1 MLGALIM
8 AYPAMGVDQNALTMP
23 ENVANIVQKS
33 FDKGLFSLIFSS
45 SGQFITNNLQFSVAF
60 LESGWYPAEMRM
72 VLSLKGGVAMA
83 GYQTQQRKALV
94 DFLSRHPGQA
104 LTAQALCQALKED
117 RTAHPIGDSTVYR
130 LLQKLAAE
138 GVIKRYLLEGSRC
151 YVYEMPLQGDH
162 CGGHLHIKCTL
173 CHKLIHLGEEET
185 TSVMREAE
193 KEGFA
198 LDREQTLLLGQCAAC
213 REGEQ

>member
-1 MLGALIM
+1 
-8 AYPAMGVDQNALTMP
+8 
-23 ENVANIVQKS
+23 
-33 FDKGLFSLIFSS
+33 
-45 SGQFITNNLQFSVAF
+45 
-60 LESGWYPAEMRM
+60 
-72 VLSLKGGVAMA
+72 MA
-83 GYQTQQRKALV
+83 GYQTQQRKALL
-94 DFLSRHPGQA
+94 DYLYRHPGSA
-104 LTAQALCQALKED
+104 MTAQALAHALRAD
-117 RTAHPIGDSTVYR
+117 PRTQPKPGESTVYR
-130 LLQKLAAE
+130 QLQRLSRE
-138 GVIKRYLLEGSRC
+138 GIIKRYLLEGSRC

-213 REGEQ
+213 REGEL

>member
-1 MLGALIM
+1 
-8 AYPAMGVDQNALTMP
+8 
-23 ENVANIVQKS
+23 
-33 FDKGLFSLIFSS
+33 
-45 SGQFITNNLQFSVAF
+45 
-60 LESGWYPAEMRM
+60 
-72 VLSLKGGVAMA
+72 MA

-151 YVYEMPLQGDH
+151 YVYEMPGGTGP
-162 CGGHLHIKCTL
+162 CGGHLHMRCTS
-173 CHKLIHLGEEET
+173 CDKLIHLGEEP
-185 TSVMREAE
+185 TSLVAREAGRA
-193 KEGFA
+193 GFA
-198 LDREQTLLLGQCAAC
+198 LDKEHTMLLGRCAAC
-213 REGEQ
+213 RKEEP